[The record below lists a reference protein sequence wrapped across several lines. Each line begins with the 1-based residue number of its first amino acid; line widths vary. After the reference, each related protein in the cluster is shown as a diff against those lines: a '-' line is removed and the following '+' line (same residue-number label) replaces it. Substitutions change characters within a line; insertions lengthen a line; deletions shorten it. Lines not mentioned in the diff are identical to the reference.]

1 MSYIYTRV
9 YVSIHIYTIYTYIH
23 KYIIL
28 NIYEYLYDCR
38 HKTGKT
44 GRLSTCIAGH
54 PEEECV
60 ATGDSTGRV
69 VIWRNLFQTR
79 PYTAVFHWHTL
90 PVTEIIFSKSGNRF
104 QHIL

>member
-1 MSYIYTRV
+1 MTYDTLYIQK
-9 YVSIHIYTIYTYIH
+9 YVL
-23 KYIIL
+23 IL
-28 NIYEYLYDCR
+28 NTSFKCR

-44 GRLSTCIAGH
+44 GRLPTCIAGH

-69 VIWRNLFQTR
+69 LVWRNIFQTR

-90 PVTEIIFSKSGNRF
+90 PVTEIVFSNSGNRC
-104 QHIL
+104 

>member
-1 MSYIYTRV
+1 MSNTYTVRV
-9 YVSIHIYTIYTYIH
+9 RMHARTHICKH
-23 KYIIL
+23 VIL
-28 NIYEYLYDCR
+28 NKYEYLYECR
-38 HKTGKT
+38 HKTGTT

-104 QHIL
+104 